1 MSDQNVKVLIKIS
14 PKNPPEELAAM
25 LQEFDAVEEL
35 DGKKLLTVPKTNQ
48 LVTDEGHLLIVLPD
62 RLDFAIALEPDE
74 FVILMEQTSTEQA

>member
-1 MSDQNVKVLIKIS
+1 MSDQNTKVLIKIS
-14 PKNPPEELAAM
+14 PKNSPEELAAM
-25 LQEFDAVEEL
+25 LQEFDAVDEL

-74 FVILMEQTSTEQA
+74 FVIMAEQSA